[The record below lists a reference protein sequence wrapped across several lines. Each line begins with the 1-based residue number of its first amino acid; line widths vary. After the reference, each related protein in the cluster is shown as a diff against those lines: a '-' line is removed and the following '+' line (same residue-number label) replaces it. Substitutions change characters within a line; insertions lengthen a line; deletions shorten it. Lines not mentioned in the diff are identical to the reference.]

1 MTTKNGQIKNFTS
14 NFGPQHPAAH
24 GVSRSVLEMNGEVV
38 ERADPHIGLLQ
49 CGTKPLTPSAK
60 RGRPAPGEHRE
71 EREPGRWKSQGRPG
85 HLTEMEG
92 FSPRRPYE
100 GDRVERPADAHPTRG
115 TEKLIEYKTYLQALP
130 YSDRSEGDRGNR
142 VNGEWAEGKE
152 VLIRSRTL
160 PRAVR
165 ETGEWVERAPG
176 YVIEKEGRGSI
187 SNGEESF
194 VVRSVVDPIYV
205 STMAQEHAYS
215 SAVEKLLNC
224 EVPLRA
230 QYIRVLFREITRISN
245 HSLALTTHA
254 MDVGALTPF
263 LWAFEEREKLLEF
276 YERVSG
282 ARMHASFIRPGGVAQ
297 DLPLGLCRD
306 IDSSTQQFSSRID
319 ELEEMSTGNRIWK
332 QRLVDI
338 GTVTAQQAKDWGFS
352 GVMLRGL
359 KTWCEA
365 LELTHIEMWVE
376 EASKSEGR
384 AVGYVT
390 CTELVADW
398 AFSWIKADQLAFLLS
413 KSRSNRGRDPSKNDH
428 VVVRKARTP
437 RTSRA
442 PFTNKGKKAVTRTTF
457 LLRADVAD
465 VSDSIGHSFLLLR
478 LWWAYPSQ
486 PGVCWD
492 LRKAA
497 PYDVHDQLDPDVPVG
512 TRGDR
517 YDRYCIRIEEMRQ
530 SLRIIVQCPNQMPSG
545 MIKADDRKLCPP
557 SRCRMKLSMESC
569 AV

>member
-1 MTTKNGQIKNFTS
+1 
-14 NFGPQHPAAH
+14 
-24 GVSRSVLEMNGEVV
+24 
-38 ERADPHIGLLQ
+38 
-49 CGTKPLTPSAK
+49 
-60 RGRPAPGEHRE
+60 
-71 EREPGRWKSQGRPG
+71 
-85 HLTEMEG
+85 
-92 FSPRRPYE
+92 
-100 GDRVERPADAHPTRG
+100 
-115 TEKLIEYKTYLQALP
+115 
-130 YSDRSEGDRGNR
+130 
-142 VNGEWAEGKE
+142 
-152 VLIRSRTL
+152 
-160 PRAVR
+160 
-165 ETGEWVERAPG
+165 
-176 YVIEKEGRGSI
+176 
-187 SNGEESF
+187 
-194 VVRSVVDPIYV
+194 
-205 STMAQEHAYS
+205 
-215 SAVEKLLNC
+215 
-224 EVPLRA
+224 
-230 QYIRVLFREITRISN
+230 
-245 HSLALTTHA
+245 
-254 MDVGALTPF
+254 
-263 LWAFEEREKLLEF
+263 
-276 YERVSG
+276 
-282 ARMHASFIRPGGVAQ
+282 
-297 DLPLGLCRD
+297 
-306 IDSSTQQFSSRID
+306 
-319 ELEEMSTGNRIWK
+319 
-332 QRLVDI
+332 
-338 GTVTAQQAKDWGFS
+338 
-352 GVMLRGL
+352 
-359 KTWCEA
+359 
-365 LELTHIEMWVE
+365 MWVE

-465 VSDSIGHSFLLLR
+465 VSDSIG
-478 LWWAYPSQ
+478 
-486 PGVCWD
+486 VCWD